1 MFLAFCSFHL
11 VGGCLCDVHMLFDMN
26 IDFLRLGRLLIR
38 DLLLAFFDFWYNI
51 EESLYPA

>member
-11 VGGCLCDVHMLFDMN
+11 FGGCLRDVHMLFD
-26 IDFLRLGRLLIR
+26 IDFLRLGRLLIY

-51 EESLYPA
+51 EESLYPT